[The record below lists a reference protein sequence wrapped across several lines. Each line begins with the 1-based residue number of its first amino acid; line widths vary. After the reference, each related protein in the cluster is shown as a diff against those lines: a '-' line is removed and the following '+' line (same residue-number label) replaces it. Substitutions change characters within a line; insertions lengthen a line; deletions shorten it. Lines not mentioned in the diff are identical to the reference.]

1 MARSTRLATI
11 LVALTLTVA
20 VGATR
25 DSAPSRAE
33 GVFEYV
39 GTMKGQS
46 ILENGRFVF
55 LYGPVDNS
63 TPLVSDAGTYMVAR
77 DTFRATITYSTVAGN
92 VGNAVRWTTVS
103 WSGDTLTYALLD
115 AAGHEA
121 GRGRAVKRH

>member
-1 MARSTRLATI
+1 MSRSTGLATI
-11 LVALTLTVA
+11 LVVLTFMV
-20 VGATR
+20 VVSATQ
-25 DSAPSRAE
+25 SGAPSRAE

-39 GTMKGQS
+39 GTQKGQS

-77 DTFRATITYSTVAGN
+77 DTFTATITYSTVAGN
-92 VGNAVRWTTVS
+92 VGNSVSWTAQS
-103 WSGDTLTYALLD
+103 WSGDTLTYVLLD
-115 AAGHEA
+115 AASHET